1 MVANEIVRMSMSP
14 SCLAKVLD
22 RHMDIL
28 IDVLSQVRFELA
40 FMALNPA
47 IKVIAPWRLPE
58 FIERFQ

>member
-1 MVANEIVRMSMSP
+1 MVMH
-14 SCLAKVLD
+14 VLTTF
-22 RHMDIL
+22 
-28 IDVLSQVRFELA
+28 VFSQVRFELA

>member
-1 MVANEIVRMSMSP
+1 MH
-14 SCLAKVLD
+14 VLTTF
-22 RHMDIL
+22 
-28 IDVLSQVRFELA
+28 VFSQVRFELA